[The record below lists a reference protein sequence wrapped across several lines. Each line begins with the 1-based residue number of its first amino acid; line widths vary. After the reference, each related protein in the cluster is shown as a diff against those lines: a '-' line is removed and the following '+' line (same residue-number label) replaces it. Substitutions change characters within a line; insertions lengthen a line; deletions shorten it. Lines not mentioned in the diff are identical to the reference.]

1 MKSSLLLAVACLF
14 FTSSVALA
22 QEPIKPGKEH
32 EFLRESVGE
41 WNIKFDMADG
51 SVNGTAVY
59 KMVHGD
65 LWLASDLEMPMPGAK
80 FTGQG
85 LDSYDPAKKKYVGIW
100 VDSMIT
106 APIVM
111 EGDLAA
117 IGSTKTLTMT
127 GKGPGPDGKPADY
140 KMKTDYKDKD
150 THVFRLWVGNVSG
163 DPMMTATYTRK
174 K

>member
-1 MKSSLLLAVACLF
+1 MKSSLLVAIACLF
-14 FTSSVALA
+14 FTSSVAFA
-22 QEPIKPGKEH
+22 QEPIKPSKKH

-41 WNIKFDMADG
+41 WDIKFDMADG
-51 SVNGTAVY
+51 SINGKAVY

-117 IGSTKTLTMT
+117 VGSIKTLTMT

-140 KMKTDYKDKD
+140 KMVTEYKDKD

>member
-1 MKSSLLLAVACLF
+1 MCYNCLLADGLF
-14 FTSSVALA
+14 QVPTTD
-22 QEPIKPGKEH
+22 

-41 WNIKFDMADG
+41 WNIKFDMANG
-51 SVNGTAVY
+51 SVNGKAVY

-65 LWLASDLEMPMPGAK
+65 LWLASDLEMPMPGTK

-111 EGDLAA
+111 EGDLATV
-117 IGSTKTLTMT
+117 GSTKTLTMT

-140 KMKTDYKDKD
+140 KMVTDYKDKD

-163 DPMMTATYTRK
+163 EPMMTATYSRTK
-174 K
+174 